1 MGTYRLDDGSYGL
14 EIKRRIANTRRRK
27 NIVVG
32 DIVEY
37 IGNVAYRNAPQK
49 TGRLRKGIKVNRA
62 KGTVK
67 ATATNKGFPYIHWV
81 NQTRGTGMKTL
92 RVTTPS
98 GKVNINGNW
107 VKVPGRKMI
116 YRQAPSTW
124 HNWTGKA
131 QFWTLAVMDGR
142 KRFLPEVRQKV
153 LYAGLMG
160 RV

>member
-27 NIVVG
+27 KIVIG

-37 IGNVAYRNAPQK
+37 VGDVAYRNAPQK
-49 TGRLRKGIKVNRA
+49 TGKLRRGIRVNRA
-62 KGTVK
+62 KGTV
-67 ATATNKGFPYIHWV
+67 TAVASNNGFPYLHWV

-92 RVTTPS
+92 HVTTPS
-98 GKVNINGNW
+98 GKVNINGIW
-107 VKVPGRKMI
+107 IKVPGRKMV
-116 YRQAPSTW
+116 YGSAPNW
-124 HNWTGKA
+124 KWTGRA
-131 QFWTLAVMDGR
+131 QFWTLAIADAR
-142 KRFLPEVRQKV
+142 KRFLPEVKQKI